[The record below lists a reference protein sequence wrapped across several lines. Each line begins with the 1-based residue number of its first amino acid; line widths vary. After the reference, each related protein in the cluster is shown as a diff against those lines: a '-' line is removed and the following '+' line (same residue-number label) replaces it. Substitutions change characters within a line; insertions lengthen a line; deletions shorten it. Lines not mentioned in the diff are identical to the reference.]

1 MEKSSIGVQQAMCH
15 CRRVLDPS
23 ICKTVSKPSFAL
35 DSFFWGRQQS
45 IRRPWGDGI
54 IWNYT
59 PGWAC
64 MCTMHPWRNLSR
76 LDVKFAVH
84 QTKTSWPHRKKC
96 ASQRSLLTPLSD
108 SINHHEIKR
117 VAFLKPTTALL
128 PQHFVNATTAGEAL
142 LGESPNG
149 RRLQHLGRREPGHYS
164 LNISQPGIQGLDKLL
179 YFTNQCY
186 KYTKCHQV
194 GWDDAASLTW
204 KWQCKWIL
212 LIVTDPQGSYALV
225 LQQHGWLQL
234 NQSV

>member
-35 DSFFWGRQQS
+35 DSFFWGRQHS
-45 IRRPWGDGI
+45 ILSCWGDGI

-117 VAFLKPTTALL
+117 VAFFKAHDCPFASALRQCHDRRGSSPGRVSQRTTSPTFRPSWTGPLL
-128 PQHFVNATTAGEAL
+128 SQHFPARHSGA
-142 LGESPNG
+142 
-149 RRLQHLGRREPGHYS
+149 R
-164 LNISQPGIQGLDKLL
+164 
-179 YFTNQCY
+179 
-186 KYTKCHQV
+186 
-194 GWDDAASLTW
+194 
-204 KWQCKWIL
+204 
-212 LIVTDPQGSYALV
+212 
-225 LQQHGWLQL
+225 
-234 NQSV
+234 